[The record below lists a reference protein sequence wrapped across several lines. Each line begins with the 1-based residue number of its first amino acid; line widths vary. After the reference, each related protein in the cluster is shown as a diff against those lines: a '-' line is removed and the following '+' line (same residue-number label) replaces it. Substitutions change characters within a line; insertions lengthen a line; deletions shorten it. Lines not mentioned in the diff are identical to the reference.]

1 MEGEKLPFAEER
13 PPMQPEI
20 NHASAK
26 ESELSSD
33 DLQKWG
39 RVHQSLRTAMG
50 DVEYHRW
57 FSGDAMQLV
66 GISEQQI
73 TIGVPSRTYW
83 EMVGQE
89 YGSLI
94 KEEIEKEWGS
104 GCEIHF
110 TTKG

>member
-1 MEGEKLPFAEER
+1 
-13 PPMQPEI
+13 
-20 NHASAK
+20 
-26 ESELSSD
+26 
-33 DLQKWG
+33 
-39 RVHQSLRTAMG
+39 
-50 DVEYHRW
+50 
-57 FSGDAMQLV
+57 MQLLSV
-66 GISEQQI
+66 SEQLI

>member
-1 MEGEKLPFAEER
+1 
-13 PPMQPEI
+13 
-20 NHASAK
+20 
-26 ESELSSD
+26 
-33 DLQKWG
+33 
-39 RVHQSLRTAMG
+39 MG

-57 FSGDAMQLV
+57 FSGNAMQLV

-89 YGSLI
+89 YGALI